1 MIAVALHNQVQV
13 TTLTHDACVPWW
25 QTRQE
30 SQDSYLSW
38 YLRNLPQEDRGSE
51 WKGFSSVLHQFLQVH
66 LPLFDRIKYTYIRSK
81 RRSSKFSRIT

>member
-30 SQDSYLSW
+30 LQEPSGRPTYL
-38 YLRNLPQEDRGSE
+38 G
-51 WKGFSSVLHQFLQVH
+51 
-66 LPLFDRIKYTYIRSK
+66 T
-81 RRSSKFSRIT
+81 